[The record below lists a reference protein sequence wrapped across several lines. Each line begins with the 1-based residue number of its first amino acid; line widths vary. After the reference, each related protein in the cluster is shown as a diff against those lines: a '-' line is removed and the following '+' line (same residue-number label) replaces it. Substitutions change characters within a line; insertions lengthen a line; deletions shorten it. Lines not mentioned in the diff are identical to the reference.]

1 MGRKDREGTCGDRR
15 VGIHRGQKDS
25 RVIKAAQQIKDSCRA
40 CFSAAAKS
48 WVELNPKTVFRYG
61 VSTLARK
68 HRALNGVELC
78 GRGRRASSVS
88 GRENDGMGV
97 FRDRRFLKISEADTL
112 RRWRTAR

>member
-1 MGRKDREGTCGDRR
+1 MKLVRLAFPDHSMIRQRDK
-15 VGIHRGQKDS
+15 
-25 RVIKAAQQIKDSCRA
+25 QIKDSCRA
-40 CFSAAAKS
+40 SFLAAAKS
-48 WVELNPKTVFRYG
+48 WVELNRKTVFRYG

-97 FRDRRFLKISEADTL
+97 FRERRFLKISEADTL
-112 RRWRTAR
+112 RRWRAAR